1 MHDDVSYVIV
11 VVWLF
16 DTAVLKRN
24 VLDFARSAVD
34 IVIDMN
40 SEAVEQTEVERTQ
53 MVYLIHGLLT
63 VVDYHI
69 RNLLT

>member
-1 MHDDVSYVIV
+1 MHDDVSHV
-11 VVWLF
+11 VVVVRLF

-34 IVIDMN
+34 VIIDVN
-40 SEAVEQTEVERTQ
+40 SEAVEQTEVKRAQ

-63 VVDYHI
+63 VVDYHV
-69 RNLLT
+69 